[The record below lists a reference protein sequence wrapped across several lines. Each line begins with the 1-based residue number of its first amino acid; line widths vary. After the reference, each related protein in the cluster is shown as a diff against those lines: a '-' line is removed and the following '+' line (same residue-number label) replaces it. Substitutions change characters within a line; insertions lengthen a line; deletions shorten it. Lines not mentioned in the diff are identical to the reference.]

1 MRIRYSTLKDGT
13 PVKKAVVYTQ
23 DEHGINF
30 NDVDSEA
37 VYITDQLKAN
47 GYDSYIVGGAVRDL
61 ILKKKPKDFDIV
73 SAASPARIKKIFR
86 NARIIGRR
94 FRLVHVHF
102 GPKIYEVSTFRSLK
116 NGPTSNT
123 FGTIEEDVYRR
134 DFTLNALFYDPQKQ
148 IVVDYV
154 GGIKDIKE
162 KKIRPIIPL
171 DTIFTDDPVRMI
183 RAVKYG
189 AATGFKLPLT
199 LKWKLKKQ
207 SELLASISPSRLTEE
222 ILKIIN
228 SSAAADIV
236 EALETFGL
244 YRYLQP
250 NASRLFHENA
260 DFRERYIKSFR
271 ELNGIVVS
279 GENSL
284 KKGGAESVESRTQPQ
299 GWVLAALIRDF
310 LEDRIEWTGDSAE
323 NYRTAFM
330 EARKFVLPMNPP
342 RVEMDHAVR
351 LIFGEHGITIKKS
364 RFTERLRRP
373 FHLGEEAETGGLEED
388 PPQPALTVQTSK
400 AQLAPLAEK
409 KRKRSRRRKKSAD
422 PQQAGVQDAAPK
434 PLLPDA
440 KENRKPV
447 EL

>member
-1 MRIRYSTLKDGT
+1 LRIRYSTLKDGT

-37 VYITDQLKAN
+37 VYITNQLKAN

-73 SAASPARIKKIFR
+73 SAASPARIKKVFR
-86 NARIIGRR
+86 NAQIIGRR

-102 GPKIYEVSTFRSLK
+102 GPRIYEVSTFRSLK
-116 NGPTSNT
+116 EGPTSNV
-123 FGTIEEDVYRR
+123 FGTIEEDVCRR

-154 GGIKDIKE
+154 GGMKDIKE

-171 DTIFTDDPVRMI
+171 DSIFIDDPVRMI
-183 RAVKYG
+183 RAVKYS

-199 LKWKLKKQ
+199 LRWKIKKQ
-207 SELLASISPSRLTEE
+207 SELLTSISPSRLTEE

-244 YRYLQP
+244 YQYLQP
-250 NASRLFHENA
+250 NATRLFRENA
-260 DFRERYIKSFR
+260 GFQERYMKSFH
-271 ELNGIVVS
+271 ELNSAVISGGNSPEKEVS
-279 GENSL
+279 GS
-284 KKGGAESVESRTQPQ
+284 AEPADSTEPGVQPK

-310 LEDRIEWTGDSAE
+310 LEDNIDWAGDSVE
-323 NYRTAFM
+323 NYKTAFLQ
-330 EARKFVLPMNPP
+330 ARKFVLPMNPP
-342 RVEMDHAVR
+342 RVELDHAVR
-351 LIFGEHGITIKKS
+351 LIFGEHGIAIKKS

-373 FHLGEEAETGGLEED
+373 FRMREEVKAEEVQET
-388 PPQPALTVQTSK
+388 PPQ
-400 AQLAPLAEK
+400 APLAPSAEK
-409 KRKRSRRRKKSAD
+409 NHKRRRRRKKSA
-422 PQQAGVQDAAPK
+422 APK
-434 PLLPDA
+434 QAENQTPGTAPDT
-440 KENRKPV
+440 KE
-447 EL
+447 E